1 MSLPSVGW
9 SKCCE
14 MGMIG
19 GMKQSSFQSSVT
31 MICFYFAE
39 ERALLSSS
47 WYHRTLATRN
57 FLLPSERGIETSR
70 YTGSL
75 RQVAVRTALSPN
87 ARGIILCH
95 IKWRELYE

>member
-57 FLLPSERGIETSR
+57 FLLPSPVGIETSFFILVIHAVASVGMAFTARSGLKR
-70 YTGSL
+70 YPDKG
-75 RQVAVRTALSPN
+75 VNV
-87 ARGIILCH
+87 
-95 IKWRELYE
+95 